1 MSVCVEGSIYFHLL
15 SIQKKKKVLNVEDPI
30 FSNQCLDPKTS
41 KREFTMGLEIAQ
53 Q

>member
-15 SIQKKKKVLNVEDPI
+15 SIQKKKVLNVEHPI

-41 KREFTMGLEIAQ
+41 KREFSMGLEIAQ
-53 Q
+53 H